1 MQSLDSFL
9 LNLNIHTIPPM
20 IVGILMLVLGAVTL
34 FKERASK
41 VSSSFF
47 MVTLSIFVWLGSLTL
62 LYSSSSQHKAL
73 FWARIEHFGVAF
85 VPSFFFLFTL
95 HILRRLKKYKYFG
108 WATIAISGMFC
119 AGLVFSP
126 YLIEGVS
133 LMSWGYNVQYG
144 PYGFC
149 LIIYF
154 GFFMLISLDLLWI
167 EYLQSTSDR
176 ERSRLKG
183 IFLGVAVGLL
193 GAVDFI
199 PIFGV
204 KVYPLSY
211 VPVFFCT
218 LILGQTIMRFR
229 LVDLTP
235 SFAASRILDTME
247 GLVAVVD
254 LEGRISVI
262 NRSLCKLLGYREREL
277 KDKKISLIFYTD
289 KESFPAV
296 PDRNWSL
303 QDREMKWNRKD
314 GTTAEMSVS
323 ASVITDKNREPAG
336 IVYVATDITDRKR
349 GERELKLAKES
360 AERANQAKSEFLANM
375 SHEIRTPLNAVI
387 GFSDILSDNRLS
399 GIQKDYVDTI
409 RESGN
414 LLLALINDI
423 LDFSKI
429 EAKEIKL
436 ECIDFNL
443 KKLVEDVL
451 RIARP
456 RVTSKRIELY
466 YFYDDEM
473 PLLFRG
479 DPTRVRQIILNLLNN
494 AIKFTEKG
502 EIGVIV
508 LPAEIKASDSDAK
521 DGYYDVQ
528 ISVRDTGI
536 GIHPEKQKIIFDAFT
551 QADSSTTRQFGG
563 TGLGLAIC
571 KALVNKMGGEMQVE
585 SDQGKGSVFTFTLKL
600 KELDPSAFSHISPI
614 QADELRDKA
623 VFIVDDN
630 VNARR
635 LIRSFCQKV
644 EMKITAEVPS
654 AIDGLRELNL
664 KKELP
669 DLIIS
674 DIMMPEMDGYEFAQ
688 RIKDNPRFKGIKL
701 VAVSSDARPGSAREA
716 KDSGFDAFIAKPV
729 TERGFINVIK
739 TVLGDKRAQGQIVT
753 THMAEELAEE
763 KVKVL
768 VADDNLVNQK
778 LVKILLQKIG
788 CEAEIVSN
796 GEEAV
801 EKAMENEYDVCLMD
815 MHMPVM
821 NGIEAT
827 RKIRKKGNAALP
839 IIALTAAA
847 LKEGKEQCLRA
858 GMNDFITQPVQLNK
872 LKQKIMEW
880 TVIKQRKVPCSSS
893 STKDP
898 RLLS

>member
-1 MQSLDSFL
+1 MHSLESFFFK
-9 LNLNIHTIPPM
+9 LNITTIPPM
-20 IVGILMLVLGAVTL
+20 IVGVLMLVLGTVTL

-41 VSSSFF
+41 VSTSFF

-62 LYSSSSQHKAL
+62 LYSSSSEQEAL
-73 FWARIEHFGVAF
+73 FWARVEHFGVAF
-85 VPSFFFLFTL
+85 IPSLFFLFTL
-95 HILRRLKKYKYFG
+95 NILHRLKKYMYFG

-119 AGLVFSP
+119 VGIVFSP
-126 YLIEGVS
+126 FLIEGVS
-133 LMSWGYNVQYG
+133 LMPWGYYTQYG
-144 PYGFC
+144 SYGFS
-149 LIIYF
+149 LILYF

-167 EYLQSTSDR
+167 EYIQSTSDR

-183 IFLGVAVGLL
+183 IFLGITVGLL
-193 GAVDFI
+193 GAVDFV
-199 PIFGV
+199 PTFGL
-204 KVYPLSY
+204 KVYPIGY

-218 LILGQTIMRFR
+218 LILGQTIIRFR

-235 SFAASRILDTME
+235 SFAAGRILDTME

-262 NRSLCKLLGYREREL
+262 NQSLCKLLGYREREL
-277 KDKKISLIFYTD
+277 KDKKISLLFDMD
-289 KESFPAV
+289 KKNFPAA
-296 PDRNWSL
+296 PDPDWTLYNE
-303 QDREMKWNRKD
+303 EMEWKKKD
-314 GTTAEMSVS
+314 QTKALMSVS
-323 ASVITDKNREPAG
+323 ASMITDKNKESAG
-336 IVYVATDITDRKR
+336 IVYVATDITERKR
-349 GERELKLAKES
+349 EEQELRLAKES
-360 AERANQAKSEFLANM
+360 AERANRAKSEFLANM

-387 GFSDILSDNRLS
+387 GFSDILSDTQLS

-414 LLLALINDI
+414 LLLALIDDV

-429 EAKEIKL
+429 EAKEIQL
-436 ECIDFNL
+436 EDIDFNL
-443 KKLVEDVL
+443 RKLVEDVL

-456 RVTSKRIELY
+456 KVTSKKIELY
-466 YFYDDEM
+466 YFYDDEV
-473 PLLFRG
+473 PLLFKG

-502 EIGVIV
+502 EIGVSV
-508 LPAEIKASDSDAK
+508 HPAEIEASESDTQDK
-521 DGYYDVQ
+521 FHNIQ
-528 ISVRDTGI
+528 ISVKDTGI
-536 GIHPEKQKIIFDAFT
+536 GIPPEKQKIIFNVFT

-571 KALVNKMGGEMQVE
+571 KALVNKMGGKIRVKSEE
-585 SDQGKGSVFTFTLKL
+585 GKGSVFTFTIKL
-600 KELDPSAFSHISPI
+600 KESDPSVFAHISPI
-614 QADELRDKA
+614 QADELRDKT
-623 VFIVDDN
+623 VFVVDDN

-644 EMKITAEVPS
+644 EMRVTAEVSS
-654 AIDGLRELNL
+654 AIDGLRELDS

-674 DIMMPEMDGYEFAQ
+674 DTLMPGMDGFEFAQ
-688 RIKDNPRFKGIKL
+688 KIKDNPRFKGIKL
-701 VAVSSDARPGSAREA
+701 VAISSDARPGSAREA
-716 KDSGFDAFIAKPV
+716 KDSGFDAFIIKPV
-729 TERGFINVIK
+729 TEKGFVNVIK

-753 THMAEELAEE
+753 THLAEELAEG

-801 EKAMENEYDVCLMD
+801 EKAMANEYDVCLMD

-827 RKIRKKGNAALP
+827 RKIRKKGNLTLP

-847 LKEGKEQCLRA
+847 LKEGKEQCLKA
-858 GMNDFITQPVQLNK
+858 GMNDFLTQPVQLNK
-872 LKQKIMEW
+872 LKQKILEW
-880 TVIKQRKVPCSSS
+880 TGIKQRRVPYSSS
-893 STKDP
+893 LTEDR
-898 RLLS
+898 RLLL